1 MTRLTVAGVWR
12 WVVGASVACGLVLSG
27 CSPGGG
33 SSEGTSPSGSGG
45 VAAPS
50 GSASMSGGYA
60 MDAQGR
66 PVQPVRSWTALTRD
80 PVMDEE
86 SPEGVVAF
94 GRYFVAVAERAWN
107 TGDTTELEAIST
119 TECSYCT
126 NLVASIQDMYRS
138 GRWIDGLEYRIL
150 SVDEPV
156 AFPQRELKYVV
167 MIHLITSSL
176 RAYDGNRLGKI
187 DPVAERFELH
197 VCRDSTR
204 WTMCGAIG
212 GDDDDA

>member
-60 MDAQGR
+60 VDAQGR
-66 PVQPVRSWTALTRD
+66 PVQPVRSWAALTRD

-126 NLVASIQDMYRS
+126 NLVALIQERYSD
-138 GRWIDGLEYRIL
+138 GRWADNLRYQVLTTEA
-150 SVDEPV
+150 PV
-156 AFPQRELKYVV
+156 KFPQQDVKYVV
-167 MIHLITSSL
+167 FLHVSTGSGTYSTGKSVESTLSA
-176 RAYDGNRLGKI
+176 RERL
-187 DPVAERFELH
+187 ELH
-197 VCRDSTR
+197 VCRDSDH
-204 WTMCGAIG
+204 WTACGAIG
-212 GDDDDA
+212 TKDDS